1 MDYKKHIAIFCISLQ
16 VFVFY
21 GCSNDQKTTVANTY
35 YVEVVCSSDSLKKKI
50 LGDITGKTSYYKN
63 NKLQIVSLNYVTEDY
78 PNMHYF
84 KNIAELDQ
92 PVKKG
97 TKKIL
102 VTFAGNLTYDSTLYS
117 IERFT
122 NDGGSWNKVSDLG
135 FIKAI
140 ASKLR
145 VVDTDPFE
153 FNDLSNQVAR
163 NIAASTY

>member
-21 GCSNDQKTTVANTY
+21 GCYDDQKTTVANTY

-63 NKLQIVSLNYVTEDY
+63 NQLQIVSLNYVTEDH

-84 KNIAELDQ
+84 KNISELDQ
-92 PVKKG
+92 SVKKD

-102 VTFAGNLTYDSTLYS
+102 IKFAGNFTYDSTLYS

-122 NDGGSWNKVSDLG
+122 YNAGKWNKISDLG

-140 ASKLR
+140 ATSLR
-145 VVDTDPFE
+145 VVNTAPFD
-153 FNDLSNQVAR
+153 FNDLSKQMIK
-163 NIAASTY
+163 NIVASTY